1 MLYCLLGVIVVEL
14 YYILMELRKMTEEE
28 AIRRIEEFALYHAIR
43 ELPNSA
49 LTVRAFEMAIEALEK
64 QSKNREQDKEKT

>member
-1 MLYCLLGVIVVEL
+1 
-14 YYILMELRKMTEEE
+14 MTEEE

-64 QSKNREQDKEKT
+64 QSKIESRIRGKT

>member
-1 MLYCLLGVIVVEL
+1 
-14 YYILMELRKMTEEE
+14 MTEEE

-64 QSKNREQDKEKT
+64 QSKIESRIRRKHDKGCLCGGWVHTLFR